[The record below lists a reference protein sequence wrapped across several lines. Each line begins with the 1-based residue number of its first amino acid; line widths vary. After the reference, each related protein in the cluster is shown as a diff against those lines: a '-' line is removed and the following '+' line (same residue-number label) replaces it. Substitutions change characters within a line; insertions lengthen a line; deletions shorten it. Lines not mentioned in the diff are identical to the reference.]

1 MFMRCVQSIIILIKL
16 RAVQHLFG
24 GRKKNIGLGL
34 FFAFAA
40 GFFFVFFLQRLK
52 VSHYAKFTFVNA
64 LLSNC
69 NVRVQP
75 LMADGYYELS
85 L

>member
-1 MFMRCVQSIIILIKL
+1 MRCVQSIIILIKL

-24 GRKKNIGLGL
+24 GRKKKKLGLGL
-34 FFAFAA
+34 FSAFGA
-40 GFFFVFFLQRLK
+40 GCFFFLLQRLK
-52 VSHYAKFTFVNA
+52 VSHYAKFSFVDT

-75 LMADGYYELS
+75 LMADGYYQL
-85 L
+85 LL

>member
-1 MFMRCVQSIIILIKL
+1 MRCVQSIIILIKL

-24 GRKKNIGLGL
+24 GRKKKKLGLGL
-34 FFAFAA
+34 FSAFGA
-40 GFFFVFFLQRLK
+40 GCFFCFFLQRLK
-52 VSHYAKFTFVNA
+52 VCHYPKFSFVDA

-75 LMADGYYELS
+75 LMADGYYQL
-85 L
+85 LL

>member
-24 GRKKNIGLGL
+24 GRKKKNEDWGFSLHSVQVV
-34 FFAFAA
+34 
-40 GFFFVFFLQRLK
+40 FFFLLQRLK
-52 VSHYAKFTFVNA
+52 VSHYA
-64 LLSNC
+64 LSNC

-75 LMADGYYELS
+75 LMADGYYQL
-85 L
+85 LL